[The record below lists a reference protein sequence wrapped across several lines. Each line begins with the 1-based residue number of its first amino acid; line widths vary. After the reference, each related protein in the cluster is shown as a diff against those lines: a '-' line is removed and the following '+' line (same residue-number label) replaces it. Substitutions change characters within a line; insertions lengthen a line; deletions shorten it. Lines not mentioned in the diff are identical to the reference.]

1 MNCQKCGEVCSC
13 PMEPVISNGQSEEE
27 IPTVPAARL
36 SVAEKLEAETDSS
49 SAWRDEL
56 ASRLNR
62 YRARRKAPPPRYP
75 SLRLP
80 FDRIEATAASFA
92 PVERVATPTFEPASN
107 NALALDGMHQTSSS
121 EPELHREV
129 VPYEPAPPAVPLSIL
144 PQTAKIIEFPR
155 FAWAPPSPPPD
166 QLAEPVMDRPRIL
179 EVPEV
184 APPPPALGGITI
196 EPVAIEE
203 PEKQRGVD
211 VPLQSAALGRRLLA
225 SIVDGVIISAA
236 AALFGVIFWKV
247 SGITPPRLQMLGIAA
262 GLLAIFWAAY
272 HYVLLVYSGRT
283 PGLLLARL
291 ELTRFDGSPVRRSLR
306 RWRILASFLS
316 ALSLG
321 MGYVW
326 VFLDE
331 DSLCWHDRITRTY
344 LAPQNQTRTGIPQN

>member
-1 MNCQKCGEVCSC
+1 
-13 PMEPVISNGQSEEE
+13 MEPPVSSGMSEEE
-27 IPTVPAARL
+27 ISAATTA
-36 SVAEKLEAETDSS
+36 SSADVEKLETDNDST

-80 FDRIEATAASFA
+80 FDRTEATAASYA
-92 PVERVATPTFEPASN
+92 PVERVPTPTFEPASN

-121 EPELHREV
+121 EPELHREII
-129 VPYEPAPPAVPLSIL
+129 PSEPTPPPAVLSVL

-155 FAWAPPSPPPD
+155 FAWAPPAPPPD

-196 EPVAIEE
+196 EPVAVEE
-203 PEKQRGVD
+203 PEKRPGID
-211 VPLQSAALGRRLLA
+211 IPLQSAALGRRLLA
-225 SIVDGVIISAA
+225 AVVDGVIISAA

-247 SGITPPRLQMLGIAA
+247 SGIEPPRLQLLGIAA
-262 GLLAIFWAAY
+262 GLLSIFWAAY
-272 HYVLLVYSGRT
+272 HYVLLVYSART

-316 ALSLG
+316 AMSLG

-344 LAPQNQTRTGIPQN
+344 LAPQNQTTNGTPQN

>member
-1 MNCQKCGEVCSC
+1 
-13 PMEPVISNGQSEEE
+13 MEPAISSGLSDDE
-27 IPTVPAARL
+27 ISAAAAPD
-36 SVAEKLEAETDSS
+36 SAVAEKVETGAEST

-80 FDRIEATAASFA
+80 FDRTEATAASFA
-92 PVERVATPTFEPASN
+92 PVERVATPTFEPTSN
-107 NALALDGMHQTSSS
+107 NALALDGMRQKSSP
-121 EPELHREV
+121 EPEPHREAI
-129 VPYEPAPPAVPLSIL
+129 PSAPAPPPVVLSVL

-196 EPVAIEE
+196 EPVAVEE
-203 PEKQRGVD
+203 PEKRRGVD
-211 VPLQSAALGRRLLA
+211 IPLQSAALGRRFLA
-225 SIVDGVIISAA
+225 AVADGIIISAA
-236 AALFGVIFWKV
+236 AALFGAIFWKV

-272 HYVLLVYSGRT
+272 HYVLLVYSART

-316 ALSLG
+316 AMSLG

-344 LAPQNQTRTGIPQN
+344 LAPQSQAGNGTPQN